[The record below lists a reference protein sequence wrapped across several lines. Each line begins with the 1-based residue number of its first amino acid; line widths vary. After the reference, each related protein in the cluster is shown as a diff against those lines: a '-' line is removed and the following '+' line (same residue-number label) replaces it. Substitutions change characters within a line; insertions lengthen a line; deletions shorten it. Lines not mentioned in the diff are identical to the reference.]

1 MFCKILIKRGR
12 DLWHNSKIVLRECD
26 KKNQKSLANMRQSD
40 SLGLSFMKKTSYV
53 IYIYILY

>member
-53 IYIYILY
+53 IYIYI